1 MRLVRYQSGS
11 QSPRL
16 GLLEGE
22 LVFDLEA
29 KSDGRAAG
37 GDMKAFLAQG
47 SQVID
52 EVAGAARQ
60 GRGLDLES
68 VTLLAPIANPGK
80 VIAVA
85 GGYYSHE
92 GAERLGPDALPM
104 LFAKMT
110 DDIKGPGD
118 PITIWKISPGV
129 VDEIEVALVIGVG
142 GKDIPREQAMDHVMG
157 YTICNDV
164 SGRELAVPPPGRRD
178 KEMDGFLD
186 WLNGKWLD
194 GFTILGPA
202 IVTASEAGDLSDVRI
217 VSRVSGETRV
227 DGSTKNVNIP
237 WDELIAFTSRVMTLR
252 PGDVITTGMPHGTG
266 DEIMLKPGDVVEG
279 EIEKLGVLS
288 NPVVAEA
295 DDPAGA

>member
-1 MRLVRYQSGS
+1 
-11 QSPRL
+11 
-16 GLLEGE
+16 
-22 LVFDLEA
+22 
-29 KSDGRAAG
+29 
-37 GDMKAFLAQG
+37 MKAFLAQG

-60 GRGLDLES
+60 GRGLDLER
-68 VTLLAPIANPGK
+68 VKLLAPIANPGK

-118 PITIWKISPGV
+118 PITIWRISPSV
-129 VDEIEVALVIGVG
+129 VDEIEVAIVIGVG

-202 IVTASEAGDLSDVRI
+202 IVTASEAGDLGDVRI

-227 DGSTKNVNIP
+227 DGSTKNVKIP
-237 WDELIAFTSRVMTLR
+237 WDELIAFASRVMTLR
-252 PGDVITTGMPHGTG
+252 TGDIIPTGMPHGRATRSC
-266 DEIMLKPGDVVEG
+266 P
-279 EIEKLGVLS
+279 S
-288 NPVVAEA
+288 
-295 DDPAGA
+295 PATWSRARSRNSAFSATRSSPRPDGRPQAGPASRR